1 MPVKKK
7 IDTKLFTEAV
17 VAKHKER
24 QHGKDKSIGRDVAE
38 VAQLVAV
45 QSKEDIPVLD
55 DKEIKEIN
63 DNSQQYLVVRDYI
76 IDAFR
81 RGIIDSNIAKS
92 LVKAGYKYKSAQ
104 EIIRR
109 VARELN
115 DTIEAKKVELVN
127 HNIGI
132 LQNVIEQTM
141 EDRDFRTSLL
151 AIGELNRVLHAYD
164 QKVEVKIENNF
175 GFDFGMP
182 SSQNIEVS
190 GQEIEDIDAD
200 DAED

>member
-1 MPVKKK
+1 MAVKKK

-17 VAKHKER
+17 VAKRKEQ
-24 QHGKDKSIGRDVAE
+24 QHGKKKSIGRDVAE

-45 QSKEDIPVLD
+45 QSKEEIPVLD
-55 DKEIKEIN
+55 DKEIEDVN
-63 DNSQQYLVVRDYI
+63 YNSQQYSVVRDYI

-81 RGIIDSNIAKS
+81 RGIIDSRITKS
-92 LVKAGYKYKSAQ
+92 LVNVGYKYKSAQ

-115 DTIEAKKVELVN
+115 DTIEAKKAELVN

-141 EDRDFRTSLL
+141 QDRDFRTSLL
-151 AIGELNRVLHAYD
+151 AISELNRVLHAYD

-182 SSQNIEVS
+182 SSQTVEVS
-190 GQEIEDIDAD
+190 AEEIEDVVD